1 MREEFLFFALQI
13 KLSTVRDTY
22 RDYLQGKLS
31 LEDMKQIL
39 KNPKYRSM
47 YWGMP
52 VLEVALLWDID
63 DVAKREAVLTL
74 QFGDDDSVNLYELLY
89 ECSVR
94 GVEPKQVLED
104 LLSYGLSKEKL
115 IAYAVEEGACYSEER
130 NKAKEALVCVIVK
143 EQAYIIERF
152 DEYSAVAKAY
162 ILEELAKDNMIKMRP
177 ILIKSL
183 GDSSKKCVSL

>member
-1 MREEFLFFALQI
+1 M
-13 KLSTVRDTY
+13 RDTY

-104 LLSYGLSKEKL
+104 LLSYGLSK
-115 IAYAVEEGACYSEER
+115 
-130 NKAKEALVCVIVK
+130 
-143 EQAYIIERF
+143 
-152 DEYSAVAKAY
+152 
-162 ILEELAKDNMIKMRP
+162 
-177 ILIKSL
+177 KSL
-183 GDSSKKCVSL
+183 SLMQLKKLHATVKREK

>member
-1 MREEFLFFALQI
+1 
-13 KLSTVRDTY
+13 
-22 RDYLQGKLS
+22 
-31 LEDMKQIL
+31 
-39 KNPKYRSM
+39 
-47 YWGMP
+47 MP

-74 QFGDDDSVNLYELLY
+74 QLGDDDSVNLYELLY

-94 GVEPKQVLED
+94 GRTETSIRRSAFVWV
-104 LLSYGLSKEKL
+104 KERK
-115 IAYAVEEGACYSEER
+115 AYAVEEAACYSEER

-162 ILEELAKDNMIKMRP
+162 ILEELANDNMIKMRP

>member
-1 MREEFLFFALQI
+1 MLYVGGDPECIQHTLQYVSKMNYLIIARTLAEKGYELNIGKMREEFFVAALQI

-63 DVAKREAVLTL
+63 DVAKRKLYLHYSLEMMIVLIYTN
-74 QFGDDDSVNLYELLY
+74 FFTN
-89 ECSVR
+89 
-94 GVEPKQVLED
+94 VL
-104 LLSYGLSKEKL
+104 
-115 IAYAVEEGACYSEER
+115 SEE
-130 NKAKEALVCVIVK
+130 
-143 EQAYIIERF
+143 
-152 DEYSAVAKAY
+152 
-162 ILEELAKDNMIKMRP
+162 
-177 ILIKSL
+177 
-183 GDSSKKCVSL
+183 

>member
-1 MREEFLFFALQI
+1 
-13 KLSTVRDTY
+13 
-22 RDYLQGKLS
+22 
-31 LEDMKQIL
+31 
-39 KNPKYRSM
+39 M

-74 QFGDDDSVNLYELLY
+74 QFGNEDSVNLYELLY

-115 IAYAVEEGACYSEER
+115 IAYAVEEAHATVKSEIR
-130 NKAKEALVCVIVK
+130 RRKRLFV
-143 EQAYIIERF
+143 
-152 DEYSAVAKAY
+152 
-162 ILEELAKDNMIKMRP
+162 
-177 ILIKSL
+177 
-183 GDSSKKCVSL
+183 

>member
-1 MREEFLFFALQI
+1 
-13 KLSTVRDTY
+13 
-22 RDYLQGKLS
+22 
-31 LEDMKQIL
+31 MKQIL

-115 IAYAVEEGACYSEER
+115 IAYAVEEAACYSEER

>member
-1 MREEFLFFALQI
+1 
-13 KLSTVRDTY
+13 
-22 RDYLQGKLS
+22 
-31 LEDMKQIL
+31 
-39 KNPKYRSM
+39 M

-63 DVAKREAVLTL
+63 DVRRGKLYLHYSLEMKIVLIYTNFFTNVL
-74 QFGDDDSVNLYELLY
+74 SE
-89 ECSVR
+89 
-94 GVEPKQVLED
+94 VEPKQVLED

-115 IAYAVEEGACYSEER
+115 IAYAVEEAACYSEER

-183 GDSSKKCVSL
+183 GDSSKNA

>member
-1 MREEFLFFALQI
+1 MKIVLIYTNFFTNAL
-13 KLSTVRDTY
+13 S
-22 RDYLQGKLS
+22 
-31 LEDMKQIL
+31 E
-39 KNPKYRSM
+39 
-47 YWGMP
+47 
-52 VLEVALLWDID
+52 
-63 DVAKREAVLTL
+63 
-74 QFGDDDSVNLYELLY
+74 
-89 ECSVR
+89 
-94 GVEPKQVLED
+94 VEPKQVLED

-115 IAYAVEEGACYSEER
+115 IAYAVEEAACYSEER

-183 GDSSKKCVSL
+183 GDSSKNA